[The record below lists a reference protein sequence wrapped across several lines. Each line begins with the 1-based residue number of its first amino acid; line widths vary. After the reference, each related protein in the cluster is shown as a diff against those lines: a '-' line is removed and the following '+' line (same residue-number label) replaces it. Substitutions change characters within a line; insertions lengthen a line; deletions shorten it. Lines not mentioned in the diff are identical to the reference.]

1 MQNAAMDCI
10 LKSLKG
16 IYRDFD
22 ANDALVNII
31 KNFKK
36 EEVEKIEVKK
46 VVEEIFKSSF
56 APSL

>member
-1 MQNAAMDCI
+1 MDCI